1 MIIQCE
7 KCRTKFNL
15 DESLIKKEGSKVR
28 CSRCGDV
35 FMAYPPEK
43 TFVQDAETVAVKKED
58 LDTTMALDSPPVLAG
73 DAGET
78 GEKDQDVDFA
88 DVFEE
93 SMEDLEKFEAGS
105 PEDLQ
110 DLLEEESAVTPPD
123 EAVTKEELPPAVPE
137 ERGKEESEEIVEGP
151 PTVSAPKKSARSPL
165 RLIILVILL
174 ALIGAAIAIFFWA
187 PDLIPDS
194 MSFLKPVE
202 KQVAIDS
209 GIRRLKF
216 PSVNGSFVDSKKT
229 GRLFVIQG
237 TIKNNYPKSRSFVLI
252 KGTILD
258 DGGRPVKMKMAYAG
272 NAFKESEIKVLA
284 LEEINRAMKNRLGK
298 GKKNVDVAP
307 GATVPFTIVFEN
319 LPENLGEFSVEAV
332 SSSPGTK

>member
-7 KCRTKFNL
+7 KCRTKFSL
-15 DESLIKKEGSKVR
+15 KESLIKKEGSKVR
-28 CSRCGDV
+28 CTRCGNV
-35 FMAYPPEK
+35 FMTYPQEE
-43 TFVQDAETVAVKKED
+43 TFAKEAETIPVKKED
-58 LDTTMALDSPPVLAG
+58 LDSTMALDSSPVLAG

-78 GEKDQDVDFA
+78 EEKDQDVDFA

-93 SMEDLEKFEAGS
+93 SMEDLEKFEAVP

-110 DLLEEESAVTPPD
+110 GILKKESAVKPPV
-123 EAVTKEELPPAVPE
+123 EAVAKEDLPSEVPE
-137 ERGKEESEEIVEGP
+137 EREKEEPEEMIEGP
-151 PTVSAPKKSARSPL
+151 PAVSTPKKSGRSPL
-165 RLIILVILL
+165 LLVILVILL
-174 ALIGAAIAIFFWA
+174 ALVGGAIAIFFWA
-187 PDLIPDS
+187 PELIPDS

-237 TIKNNYPKSRSFVLI
+237 TIKNNYPKSRSFILI

-258 DGGRPVKMKMAYAG
+258 DGGRPVNMKMAYAG
-272 NAFKESEIKVLA
+272 NAFNEGELKVLS
-284 LEEINRAMKNRLGK
+284 LEEINKAMKNRLGK
-298 GKKNVDVAP
+298 DKKNTNVAP

-332 SSSPGTK
+332 SSSPGSK

>member
-7 KCRTKFNL
+7 KCRTKFSLN
-15 DESLIKKEGSKVR
+15 ESLIKEAGSKVR
-28 CSRCGDV
+28 CSQCGNV
-35 FMAYPPEK
+35 FMAYLQEK
-43 TFVQDAETVAVKKED
+43 TFVQETETLGVKNED

-73 DAGET
+73 DAEET

-93 SMEDLEKFEAGS
+93 SMEDLEKFEAVS
-105 PEDLQ
+105 PEDLH
-110 DLLEEESAVTPPD
+110 DLLEEESALTRPD
-123 EAVTKEELPPAVPE
+123 EAFTKEEFSPAVAE
-137 ERGKEESEEIVEGP
+137 ERRKEETEGIFEGP
-151 PTVSAPKKSARSPL
+151 PTVSVPKKSGRSPL
-165 RLIILVILL
+165 LLIILVIFL

-216 PSVNGSFVDSKKT
+216 PSVNHSFVDSKKS
-229 GRLFVIQG
+229 GRLLVIQG
-237 TIKNNYPKSRSFVLI
+237 TVKNNYPKSRSFILI

-272 NAFKESEIKVLA
+272 NAFEKSVIKVMA
-284 LEEINRAMKNRLGK
+284 LEEINKAMKNRLGK
-298 GKKNVDVAP
+298 DKKNINVAP
-307 GATVPFTIVFEN
+307 GATVPFMIVFEN
-319 LPENLGEFSVEAV
+319 LPENLAEFSVEAV

>member
-7 KCRTKFNL
+7 KCRTKFSLN
-15 DESLIKKEGSKVR
+15 ESLIKKEGSKVK
-28 CSRCGDV
+28 CSRCGNV
-35 FMAYPPEK
+35 FVAFPPEE
-43 TFVQDAETVAVKKED
+43 TFSEEAETIPVKKED

-73 DAGET
+73 EPGET

-93 SMEDLEKFEAGS
+93 SMEGLEKFEAMS

-110 DLLEEESAVTPPD
+110 GLLKEESAVKPSD
-123 EAVTKEELPPAVPE
+123 EAVTKEEVPPAVPE
-137 ERGKEESEEIVEGP
+137 EREKKEPEEIVEGP
-151 PTVSAPKKSARSPL
+151 PIVPAPKKSSRSPL
-165 RLIILVILL
+165 LLIILVILL
-174 ALIGAAIAIFFWA
+174 ALIGGGIAIFFWA

-216 PSVNGSFVDSKKT
+216 PSVKGSFVDSQNS

-237 TIKNNYPKSRSFVLI
+237 TIKNNYPKSRSFILI
-252 KGTILD
+252 KGIILD

-272 NAFKESEIKVLA
+272 NAFKEDEIKLMA
-284 LEEINRAMKNRLGK
+284 LEEINKAIKNRPGK
-298 GKKNVDVAP
+298 GNKNINIAP

>member
-7 KCRTKFNL
+7 KCRTKFSLN
-15 DESLIKKEGSKVR
+15 ESLIKEAGSKVR
-28 CSRCGDV
+28 CSQCGNV
-35 FMAYPPEK
+35 FVAYPPEN
-43 TFVQDAETVAVKKED
+43 TFSQEAETIPVKKED
-58 LDTTMALDSPPVLAG
+58 LDTTMTLDSPPVLAG

-78 GEKDQDVDFA
+78 GGKDQDVDFA

-93 SMEDLEKFEAGS
+93 SMEDIEKFEAVS

-110 DLLEEESAVTPPD
+110 SLLDEESAVPSPD
-123 EAVTKEELPPAVPE
+123 EAVMKEELPPAVPE

-151 PTVSAPKKSARSPL
+151 PTVFAPKKSGRSPL
-165 RLIILVILL
+165 LLIVLVILF

-237 TIKNNYPKSRSFVLI
+237 KIKNNYAKSRSFILI

-272 NAFKESEIKVLA
+272 NAFKEGEIGALT
-284 LEEINRAMKNRLGK
+284 LEEINKAMKNRFGK
-298 GKKNVDVAP
+298 GKKNIDVAP

-332 SSSPGTK
+332 SSSPGAK

>member
-7 KCRTKFNL
+7 TCRTKFSLN
-15 DESLIKKEGSKVR
+15 ESLIKEEGSKVR
-28 CSRCGDV
+28 CSRCGNV
-35 FMAYPPEK
+35 FVAFPPEE
-43 TFVQDAETVAVKKED
+43 TFAEEAETIPVKKGD
-58 LDTTMALDSPPVLAG
+58 LDTTMAFDSPPVLAG
-73 DAGET
+73 ETGET

-93 SMEDLEKFEAGS
+93 SMEGLEKFEAVS
-105 PEDLQ
+105 PEDLKG
-110 DLLEEESAVTPPD
+110 LLKEESAVKPTD
-123 EAVTKEELPPAVPE
+123 EAVTREELPPAVPE
-137 ERGKEESEEIVEGP
+137 ERGKEETEEIVEGP
-151 PTVSAPKKSARSPL
+151 PTVSAPKKSGRSPL
-165 RLIILVILL
+165 LLIILVILL
-174 ALIGAAIAIFFWA
+174 ALIGGGIAVFFWA

-202 KQVAIDS
+202 KQVAVDS

-216 PSVNGSFVDSKKT
+216 PSVQGSFLDSKNS

-237 TIKNNYPKSRSFVLI
+237 TIKNNYAKSRSFILI

-272 NAFKESEIKVLA
+272 NAFNDGQIKVLA
-284 LEEINRAMKNRLGK
+284 LEEINRAMKNRFGE
-298 GKKNVDVAP
+298 GKKNINVAP

>member
-28 CSRCGDV
+28 CSRCRHA
-35 FMAYPPEK
+35 FTAYPPEDV
-43 TFVQDAETVAVKKED
+43 FAEEAETMPVKRED
-58 LDTTMALDSPPVLAG
+58 LDTTMAFDSSPVLAEE
-73 DAGET
+73 AGEA
-78 GEKDQDVDFA
+78 GEKDQDVDFT

-93 SMEDLEKFEAGS
+93 SMEDLEKFEAVS

-110 DLLEEESAVTPPD
+110 GLLED
-123 EAVTKEELPPAVPE
+123 EGVTKEELPPAVPE
-137 ERGKEESEEIVEGP
+137 ERGKEESEDIVEGP
-151 PTVSAPKKSARSPL
+151 PTVSAPKKSGRSPL
-165 RLIILVILL
+165 LLIILVILL
-174 ALIGAAIAIFFWA
+174 ALIGGAIAIFFWA

-229 GRLFVIQG
+229 GHLFVIQG
-237 TIKNNYPKSRSFVLI
+237 MIKNNYPKVRSFILI

-258 DGGRPVKMKMAYAG
+258 DGGLPVKMKMAYAG
-272 NAFKESEIKVLA
+272 NAFKEGEIKVLT
-284 LEEINRAMKNRLGK
+284 LEEINKAMKNRFGK
-298 GKKNVDVAP
+298 DKKNINVAP
-307 GATVPFTIVFEN
+307 GATVPFTIVFDN